1 MTESN
6 LSWNATL
13 ALVLATV
20 AGWIDAVGYLVLHGL
35 FTAHMTGNTS
45 KLGIALGH
53 GGLWEA
59 LPLAVVPVLFMAG
72 VGAGTLLADAGR
84 RPAALALQA
93 ALVVAFMGYG
103 SASLRNGVAPDHG
116 LAGFYVPAG
125 LATTALGIQTAALTH
140 IQGSTVRTSY
150 ISGVL
155 TNLAQA
161 AARRL
166 REPGGGGDAP
176 ARLLAGVCAAYLIG
190 ATAAAYGRSIAGIW
204 CLAPAVAALVTA
216 AAVDG
221 RRARRSDPRP

>member
-6 LSWNATL
+6 LSWNGTL

-53 GGLWEA
+53 GRLWEA

-84 RPAALALQA
+84 RWAALALQA
-93 ALVVAFMGYG
+93 ALVAAFMGCG
-103 SASLRNGVAPDHG
+103 SAALRNGVAPDHG
-116 LAGFYVPAG
+116 LAGFYLLAG

-140 IQGSTVRTSY
+140 IQRSTVRTSY

-161 AARRL
+161 AVRRL
-166 REPGGGGDAP
+166 KEPGGGEAP
-176 ARLLAGVCAAYLIG
+176 VRLLAGVCAAYLLG

-204 CLAPAVAALVTA
+204 CLAPAVAALVTV

-221 RRARRSDPRP
+221 RRARRPDPTP